1 MKNLKILHITDFH
14 LRHSSRLYYSTA
26 RKLNNGFI
34 RNNFYVNE
42 LSERDF
48 EKKLLFFDKNNYN
61 KKIIEIVENLN
72 PIIIVLGHCSRI
84 NFKTFEYIKQIH
96 PNIKIAQWYVDSLI
110 PTGPDYS
117 SHLNTFN
124 KYTPFVDCSFVTS
137 DPLSLK
143 FYYKKNKNIF
153 YIPNPSDLSIDN
165 LKIDQITNNIY
176 DIFIALSH
184 GQHRATLKKFYKDER
199 EEFITK
205 LKKKLPDI
213 IFDSYGLDNNQP
225 VWGNL
230 YYERLSQS
238 KMALNL
244 KNFTKYNNFIDCSF
258 LTSNPLSLKFYNK
271 KIKNIFYIPNPSDTS
286 IDNLK
291 VDQISNNIYDM
302 FIALSHGQHRA
313 TLKKFYKDEREE
325 FIIKLKKNLPDVIFD
340 TYGVNKN
347 QPIWGDQYY
356 KRLSQSKMALNLS
369 RGLPFKWYSSDRISS
384 FIPNGITTFVDR
396 ATKLDDFFSD
406 DEVVFYKNINELRSQ
421 IIELK
426 NNDKKR
432 RRIGKKGRIKY
443 NTHFNSTK
451 VAKFIFE
458 KTLNLKLS
466 EKYFWDK

>member
-48 EKKLLFFDKNNYN
+48 EKKLFFFDKKNYN
-61 KKIIEIVENLN
+61 KKIIEIIENLN
-72 PIIIVLGHCSRI
+72 PALIVMGHCSRI
-84 NFKTFEYIKQIH
+84 NLQTFEYIKKIH
-96 PNIKIAQWYVDSLI
+96 PDVKIAQWYVDSLI
-110 PTGPDYS
+110 PTGPDYNP
-117 SHLNTFN
+117 HLKTFQ
-124 KYTPFVDCSFVTS
+124 KYNDFIDCSFVTS

-143 FYYKKNKNIF
+143 FYNKNKKNIF

-165 LKIDQITNNIY
+165 LKIDTIT
-176 DIFIALSH
+176 
-184 GQHRATLKKFYKDER
+184 
-199 EEFITK
+199 
-205 LKKKLPDI
+205 
-213 IFDSYGLDNNQP
+213 
-225 VWGNL
+225 
-230 YYERLSQS
+230 
-238 KMALNL
+238 
-244 KNFTKYNNFIDCSF
+244 
-258 LTSNPLSLKFYNK
+258 
-271 KIKNIFYIPNPSDTS
+271 
-286 IDNLK
+286 
-291 VDQISNNIYDM
+291 NNIYDM

-313 TLKKFYKDEREE
+313 TLKKFYKDEREN
-325 FIIKLKKNLPDVIFD
+325 FILNLKKKLPDVIFD
-340 TYGVNKN
+340 NYGIGNA

-384 FIPNGITTFVDR
+384 FIPNGITTFIDR

-406 DEVVFYKNINELRSQ
+406 NEVVFYKNFNELCSL

-426 NNDKKR
+426 NNDDKR
-432 RRIGKKGRIKY
+432 RKIGKKGRIKY
-443 NTHFNSTK
+443 NTFFNSTK

-458 KTLNLKLS
+458 KSLNLKLS

>member
-48 EKKLLFFDKNNYN
+48 EKKFFFFSKKNYN
-61 KKIIEIVENLN
+61 KKIIEIIENLN
-72 PIIIVLGHCSRI
+72 PVLIVLGHCSRI
-84 NFKTFEYIKQIH
+84 NFQTFEYIKKIH

-110 PTGPDYS
+110 PTGPDYR

-124 KYTPFVDCSFVTS
+124 KYISFIDCSFVTS
-137 DPLSLK
+137 DPFSLN
-143 FYYKKNKNIF
+143 FYNKKNKNIF
-153 YIPNPSDLSIDN
+153 YIPNPSDISIDN
-165 LKIDQITNNIY
+165 LKIDQINNNIY

-184 GQHRATLKKFYKDER
+184 GQHRGSLKRFFKDER
-199 EEFITK
+199 EDLILE

-213 IFDSYGLDNNQP
+213 IFDNYG
-225 VWGNL
+225 
-230 YYERLSQS
+230 
-238 KMALNL
+238 
-244 KNFTKYNNFIDCSF
+244 
-258 LTSNPLSLKFYNK
+258 
-271 KIKNIFYIPNPSDTS
+271 
-286 IDNLK
+286 IDN
-291 VDQISNNIYDM
+291 
-302 FIALSHGQHRA
+302 
-313 TLKKFYKDEREE
+313 
-325 FIIKLKKNLPDVIFD
+325 
-340 TYGVNKN
+340 N

-356 KRLSQSKMALNLS
+356 KRLGQSKMALNLS
-369 RGLPFKWYSSDRISS
+369 RGVPFKWYSSDRISS
-384 FIPNGITTFVDR
+384 FIPNGITTFIDR

-406 DEVVFYKNINELRSQ
+406 DEVVFYKNINDLCNLVN
-421 IIELK
+421 ELK

-432 RRIGKKGRIKY
+432 RTIGQKGRIKY

>member
-48 EKKLLFFDKNNYN
+48 ERKLFFFDKNSYN
-61 KKIIEIVENLN
+61 KKIVEIIENLN
-72 PIIIVLGHCSRI
+72 PVIIVLGHCARI
-84 NFKTFEYIKQIH
+84 NFKTFEYIKKVH

-124 KYTPFVDCSFVTS
+124 KYISFVDCSFVTS
-137 DPLSLK
+137 DPFSLN
-143 FYYKKNKNIF
+143 FYNKKNKNIF
-153 YIPNPSDLSIDN
+153 YIPNPSDISIDN

-184 GQHRATLKKFYKDER
+184 GQHRATLKTYFKDER
-199 EEFITK
+199 EDFILE
-205 LKKKLPDI
+205 LKKKLPD
-213 IFDSYGLDNNQP
+213 
-225 VWGNL
+225 
-230 YYERLSQS
+230 
-238 KMALNL
+238 
-244 KNFTKYNNFIDCSF
+244 
-258 LTSNPLSLKFYNK
+258 
-271 KIKNIFYIPNPSDTS
+271 
-286 IDNLK
+286 
-291 VDQISNNIYDM
+291 
-302 FIALSHGQHRA
+302 
-313 TLKKFYKDEREE
+313 
-325 FIIKLKKNLPDVIFD
+325 VIFD
-340 TYGVNKN
+340 NYGIDNN

-356 KRLSQSKMALNLS
+356 KRLGQSKMALNLS

-384 FIPNGITTFVDR
+384 FIPNGITTFIDR

-406 DEVVFYKNINELRSQ
+406 DEVVFYKNINDLCNLA
-421 IIELK
+421 IELK

-432 RRIGKKGRIKY
+432 RTIGQKGRIKY

-466 EKYFWDK
+466 EKYFWVK

>member
-34 RNNFYVNE
+34 RNNYYVNE

-48 EKKLLFFDKNNYN
+48 ERKLFFFDKNSYN
-61 KKIIEIVENLN
+61 KKIIEIIENLN
-72 PIIIVLGHCSRI
+72 PVIIVLGHCARI
-84 NFKTFEYIKQIH
+84 NFKTFEYIKKVH

-124 KYTPFVDCSFVTS
+124 KYISFVDCSFVTS
-137 DPLSLK
+137 DPFSLN
-143 FYYKKNKNIF
+143 FYNKKNKNIF
-153 YIPNPSDLSIDN
+153 YIPNPSDISIDN

-184 GQHRATLKKFYKDER
+184 GQHRATLKTFFKDER
-199 EEFITK
+199 EDFILE

-213 IFDSYGLDNNQP
+213 IFDNYG
-225 VWGNL
+225 
-230 YYERLSQS
+230 
-238 KMALNL
+238 
-244 KNFTKYNNFIDCSF
+244 
-258 LTSNPLSLKFYNK
+258 
-271 KIKNIFYIPNPSDTS
+271 
-286 IDNLK
+286 IDN
-291 VDQISNNIYDM
+291 
-302 FIALSHGQHRA
+302 
-313 TLKKFYKDEREE
+313 
-325 FIIKLKKNLPDVIFD
+325 
-340 TYGVNKN
+340 N

-356 KRLSQSKMALNLS
+356 KRLGQSKMALNLS

-384 FIPNGITTFVDR
+384 FISNGITTFIDR

-406 DEVVFYKNINELRSQ
+406 DEVVFYKNINDLSNLA
-421 IIELK
+421 IELK

-432 RRIGKKGRIKY
+432 RTIGQKGRIKY

-466 EKYFWDK
+466 EKYFWVK

>member
-14 LRHSSRLYYSTA
+14 LRHSSRIYYSTA

-72 PIIIVLGHCSRI
+72 PAIIILGHCTKI
-84 NFKTFEYIKQIH
+84 NFKTLEYIKQIH
-96 PNIKIAQWYVDSLI
+96 PYIKISQWFVDSLI
-110 PTGPDYS
+110 PSGPDYS

-124 KYTPFVDCSFVTS
+124 KYIPFIDCSFVTS

-143 FYYKKNKNIF
+143 FYDKKNKNIF

-165 LKIDQITNNIY
+165 RKIDQITNNIY

-184 GQHRATLKKFYKDER
+184 GQHRATLKRFYKDER
-199 EEFITK
+199 E
-205 LKKKLPDI
+205 D
-213 IFDSYGLDNNQP
+213 
-225 VWGNL
+225 
-230 YYERLSQS
+230 
-238 KMALNL
+238 
-244 KNFTKYNNFIDCSF
+244 
-258 LTSNPLSLKFYNK
+258 
-271 KIKNIFYIPNPSDTS
+271 
-286 IDNLK
+286 
-291 VDQISNNIYDM
+291 
-302 FIALSHGQHRA
+302 
-313 TLKKFYKDEREE
+313 
-325 FIIKLKKNLPDVIFD
+325 FIIKLKKNLPDIIFD
-340 TYGVNKN
+340 SYGTENN
-347 QPIWGDQYY
+347 QPVWGDLYY
-356 KRLSQSKMALNLS
+356 ERLSQSKMALNLS

-384 FIPNGITTFVDR
+384 FIPNGITTFIDR

-406 DEVVFYKNINELRSQ
+406 DEVVFYKNINDLCNL
-421 IIELK
+421 INELK

-432 RRIGKKGRIKY
+432 RSIGQKGRIKY